1 MTTTPTSSRAR
12 SKQAARVAELDAS
25 TPRWPEIALALT
37 DPASITVSGVTTPLT
52 GDDPQRQAVVLAA
65 RHAANHGGAVRMRV
79 TTPGGVQRVIV
90 TADHRVVP
98 LDTSPAPAGAAP
110 APPKTPKT
118 PARKARFRKARPR
131 PRRESRRVV
140 DRFPRPVRWAGLALA
155 VLTVAALV
163 VIVVHGK
170 IDGDRGHRAR
180 PGAGA
185 AGRVR

>member
-1 MTTTPTSSRAR
+1 MTTTPTSTRAR

-37 DPASITVSGVTTPLT
+37 DPASITVSGVTTALT

-98 LDTSPAPAGAAP
+98 LDTSPAPATARRRH
-110 APPKTPKT
+110 PPRRRRHRHGRHGPGRHRRGRGGSPGGWWTGS
-118 PARKARFRKARPR
+118 PARSAGPAW
-131 PRRESRRVV
+131 
-140 DRFPRPVRWAGLALA
+140 RW
-155 VLTVAALV
+155 
-163 VIVVHGK
+163 
-170 IDGDRGHRAR
+170 
-180 PGAGA
+180 PC
-185 AGRVR
+185 